1 MLAHG
6 PPKRGH
12 FSAILAGFLNNK
24 TVLGELIEIDDD
36 LAGDLALDGD
46 KDNQPSGGGCS
57 GDRQFDNCQQRN

>member
-1 MLAHG
+1 MEIDKANIGNLTDG
-6 PPKRGH
+6 
-12 FSAILAGFLNNK
+12 LVMDK
-24 TVLGELIEIDDD
+24 TVLGELIEMDED

>member
-1 MLAHG
+1 MEIDEANIGNLTDG
-6 PPKRGH
+6 
-12 FSAILAGFLNNK
+12 LVMDK
-24 TVLGELIEIDDD
+24 TVLGELIEMDDD

>member
-1 MLAHG
+1 MEIDEANIGNLTDG
-6 PPKRGH
+6 
-12 FSAILAGFLNNK
+12 LVMDK

>member
-1 MLAHG
+1 MEIDEANIGNLTDG
-6 PPKRGH
+6 
-12 FSAILAGFLNNK
+12 LVMDK
-24 TVLGELIEIDDD
+24 TVLGELIEMDED